1 MMKKRA
7 LDQISTA
14 FDQAGMKLVAK
25 RLSFSVS
32 PETQNQ
38 CTLQVSGN
46 TLRQSSNFT
55 ESRNRSYNVSPCV
68 QNAPEKI
75 SEASPDGYTYGEAKT
90 TSPTLFWPRLGVE
103 PAEIPEIV
111 ESRAEA
117 FRVLLGLLQE
127 LPSGKACMGMN
138 ERTYNYLRNYFQLI

>member
-90 TSPTLFWPRLGVE
+90 TSPTLFGL
-103 PAEIPEIV
+103 
-111 ESRAEA
+111 
-117 FRVLLGLLQE
+117 VLVWSQQ
-127 LPSGKACMGMN
+127 K
-138 ERTYNYLRNYFQLI
+138 YLRSLKVVLRHFGSS